1 MSDATPYATLDA
13 TPYTTPDTTPRHTR
27 SETSILNEYFVNKI
41 KNDEKNINT
50 EVFNEYFGYQNPSFL
65 AEDLFKANQVK
76 NNQIVDQTIDS
87 INELRNS
94 IVKKEIPENENLNKI
109 IDIVEK
115 SLSLTTNKKEQD
127 LKY

>member
-1 MSDATPYATLDA
+1 MPNTTPYETLDT

-27 SETSILNEYFVNKI
+27 SEISILNEYSVNKI

-76 NNQIVDQTIDS
+76 NDQIVDQTIDS

-109 IDIVEK
+109 TDIVEK

>member
-1 MSDATPYATLDA
+1 MSDTTPYATLDT

-41 KNDEKNINT
+41 KNDEKNRNT

>member
-1 MSDATPYATLDA
+1 MPNTTPYATLDT

-27 SETSILNEYFVNKI
+27 SEISILNEYFVNKI

-76 NNQIVDQTIDS
+76 NDQIVDQTIDS

-109 IDIVEK
+109 TDIVEK